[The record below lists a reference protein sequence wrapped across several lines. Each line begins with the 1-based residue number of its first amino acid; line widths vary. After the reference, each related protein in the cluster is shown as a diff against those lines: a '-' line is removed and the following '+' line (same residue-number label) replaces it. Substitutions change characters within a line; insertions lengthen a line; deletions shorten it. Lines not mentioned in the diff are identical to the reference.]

1 MILDGWG
8 KSKNPK
14 TSAIDNADTQFIDS
28 LYEKYPN
35 ANLKTD
41 GIEVG
46 LPDGQM
52 GNSEVGHLNLG
63 AGRIVY
69 QELSRINMSIEDG
82 SFKSKKVLT
91 DAFEYAER
99 AEKNVHLMGLIS
111 SGGVHS
117 HYDHLYE
124 LINISEIYNLKV
136 FIHGFTDG
144 RDVDPKSSINDLKN
158 LATNKINSLNN
169 ELNKLK
175 DEIKNQSI
183 ISELS
188 LKNKVN
194 QAVTN
199 LEKENSSLI
208 NSIEKMKLEQSINEK
223 LIEEKFKS
231 KISERDMTIQ
241 ELREMKSRLSTKM
254 VGETLEIHCETQFNL
269 NRATAFKN
277 SYFEKDN
284 DASSG
289 SKGDYIFR
297 EFDENKTEVV
307 SIMFEMK
314 NESLNG
320 TNKRKNEDFLKE
332 LDKDRRQKSCEYAVL
347 VTLLEPDSE
356 LYNAGIVDVSHR
368 FPKMYVI
375 RPQFF
380 LPIISLLRNA
390 SMETLKY
397 KSQINLMKRENYDI
411 TNFESTLEQFK
422 NAVGK
427 NVSLAQDRF
436 NDAISEID
444 KSITHL
450 QKTKE
455 ALILSKKH
463 LLTADSKSQD
473 LTVKKLTRNNPTMK
487 KKFNDLNNFEDEV
500 A

>member
-1 MILDGWG
+1 MKDIKCPSCGKTFRIDPSSFEEILLQIKDEEFN
-8 KSKNPK
+8 KQIKERLIL
-14 TSAIDNADTQFIDS
+14 AEEDNKKALEI
-28 LYEKYPN
+28 
-35 ANLKTD
+35 LKRELKIQL
-41 GIEVG
+41 IE
-46 LPDGQM
+46 Q
-52 GNSEVGHLNLG
+52 N
-63 AGRIVY
+63 RIK
-69 QELSRINMSIEDG
+69 E
-82 SFKSKKVLT
+82 
-91 DAFEYAER
+91 
-99 AEKNVHLMGLIS
+99 
-111 SGGVHS
+111 
-117 HYDHLYE
+117 
-124 LINISEIYNLKV
+124 SEIQTLESKLK
-136 FIHGFTDG
+136 IAEEKKTNAL
-144 RDVDPKSSINDLKN
+144 NDLKN
-158 LATNKINSLNN
+158 QATNKINSLNN
-169 ELNKLK
+169 ELIKLK
-175 DEIKNQSI
+175 DEIKSQSL

-188 LKNKVN
+188 LKNKVSE
-194 QAVTN
+194 AVTN
-199 LEKENSSLI
+199 LEKENSSLT
-208 NSIEKMKLEQSINEK
+208 NSIEKMRLEHSINEK
-223 LIEEKFKS
+223 LIEEKYKS
-231 KISERDMTIQ
+231 KISERDLTIQ
-241 ELREMKSRLSTKM
+241 ELREMKSKLSTKM

-269 NRATAFKN
+269 NRASAFKN

-284 DASSG
+284 DATSG

-297 EFDENKTEVV
+297 EFDENRTEVV

-347 VTLLEPDSE
+347 VSLLEPDSE

-397 KSQINLMKRENYDI
+397 KSQIDLMKRENFDI

-455 ALILSKKH
+455 ALVLSKKH
-463 LLTADSKSQD
+463 LLSADSKSQD

>member
-1 MILDGWG
+1 MKDIKCPSCGKTFRIDPSSFEEILLQIKDEEFN
-8 KSKNPK
+8 KQIKERLIL
-14 TSAIDNADTQFIDS
+14 AEEDNKKALEI
-28 LYEKYPN
+28 
-35 ANLKTD
+35 LKRELKIQL
-41 GIEVG
+41 IE
-46 LPDGQM
+46 Q
-52 GNSEVGHLNLG
+52 N
-63 AGRIVY
+63 RIK
-69 QELSRINMSIEDG
+69 E
-82 SFKSKKVLT
+82 
-91 DAFEYAER
+91 
-99 AEKNVHLMGLIS
+99 
-111 SGGVHS
+111 
-117 HYDHLYE
+117 
-124 LINISEIYNLKV
+124 SEIQTLESKLK
-136 FIHGFTDG
+136 IAEEKKTNAL
-144 RDVDPKSSINDLKN
+144 NDLKN
-158 LATNKINSLNN
+158 QAANKINSLNN
-169 ELNKLK
+169 ELIKLK
-175 DEIKNQSI
+175 DEIKNQSL

-188 LKNKVN
+188 LKNKISD
-194 QAVTN
+194 AVTN
-199 LEKENSSLI
+199 LEKENSSLT
-208 NSIEKMKLEQSINEK
+208 NSIEKMKLEHSINEK

-231 KISERDMTIQ
+231 KISERDLTIQ

-254 VGETLEIHCETQFNL
+254 IGETLEIHCETQFNL
-269 NRATAFKN
+269 NRASAFKN

-284 DASSG
+284 DATSG

-297 EFDENKTEVV
+297 EFDKNKTEVV

-347 VTLLEPDSE
+347 VSLLEPDSE

-390 SMETLKY
+390 SLETLKY
-397 KSQINLMKRENYDI
+397 KSQIDLMKRENFDI

-455 ALILSKKH
+455 ALVLSKKH
-463 LLTADSKSQD
+463 LLSADSKSQD

>member
-1 MILDGWG
+1 MKDIKCPSCGKTFRIDPSSFEEILLQIKDEEFN
-8 KSKNPK
+8 KQIKERLELAEEDNKKALEILKRELKIQLIEQNRIKETKIQALESQLNIAEEKK
-14 TSAIDNADTQFIDS
+14 TNA
-28 LYEKYPN
+28 L
-35 ANLKTD
+35 
-41 GIEVG
+41 
-46 LPDGQM
+46 
-52 GNSEVGHLNLG
+52 
-63 AGRIVY
+63 
-69 QELSRINMSIEDG
+69 
-82 SFKSKKVLT
+82 
-91 DAFEYAER
+91 
-99 AEKNVHLMGLIS
+99 
-111 SGGVHS
+111 
-117 HYDHLYE
+117 
-124 LINISEIYNLKV
+124 
-136 FIHGFTDG
+136 
-144 RDVDPKSSINDLKN
+144 NDLRN
-158 LATNKINSLNN
+158 QATNKINSLNN
-169 ELNKLK
+169 ELTKLK
-175 DEIKNQSI
+175 DEITNQSL

-194 QAVTN
+194 EAVIN
-199 LEKENSSLI
+199 LEKENSSLT
-208 NSIEKMKLEQSINEK
+208 NSIEKMRLEHSINEK

-231 KISERDMTIQ
+231 KISERDLTIQ

-284 DASSG
+284 DATSG

-297 EFDENKTEVV
+297 EFDNNKIEIV

-314 NESLNG
+314 NESING
-320 TNKRKNEDFLKE
+320 FNKRKNEDFLKE

-347 VTLLEPDSE
+347 VSLLEPDSE

-368 FPKMYVI
+368 FPKMYII

-390 SMETLKY
+390 SMETIKY
-397 KSQINLMKRENYDI
+397 KSQIDLMKRENYDI

-422 NAVGK
+422 SAVGK

-455 ALILSKKH
+455 ALIISKKH
-463 LLTADSKSQD
+463 LISADSKSQD

-487 KKFNDLNNFEDEV
+487 NKFNDLNNLEDEV

>member
-1 MILDGWG
+1 MKDIKCPSCGKNFQIDPSSFEEILHQIKDEEFNKQIRERLILAEEDNKKAMEIL
-8 KSKNPK
+8 KS
-14 TSAIDNADTQFIDS
+14 
-28 LYEKYPN
+28 E
-35 ANLKTD
+35 LKIQL
-41 GIEVG
+41 IE
-46 LPDGQM
+46 Q
-52 GNSEVGHLNLG
+52 N
-63 AGRIVY
+63 RIK
-69 QELSRINMSIEDG
+69 E
-82 SFKSKKVLT
+82 
-91 DAFEYAER
+91 
-99 AEKNVHLMGLIS
+99 
-111 SGGVHS
+111 
-117 HYDHLYE
+117 
-124 LINISEIYNLKV
+124 SEIQNLESKLKIAEEKKTNAV
-136 FIHGFTDG
+136 
-144 RDVDPKSSINDLKN
+144 NDLKN
-158 LATNKINSLNN
+158 QASNKINSLNN
-169 ELNKLK
+169 ELIKLR
-175 DEIKNQSI
+175 DEIKNQSL

-188 LKNKVN
+188 LKNKVSE
-194 QAVTN
+194 AVTH
-199 LEKENSSLI
+199 LEKENSSLT
-208 NSIEKMKLEQSINEK
+208 NSIEKMRLEHSINEK

-231 KISERDMTIQ
+231 KISERDLTIQ

-254 VGETLEIHCETQFNL
+254 IGETLEIHCETQFNL
-269 NRATAFKN
+269 NRASAFKN

-284 DASSG
+284 DATSG

-347 VTLLEPDSE
+347 VSLLEPDSE

-397 KSQINLMKRENYDI
+397 KSQIDLMKRENFDI

-422 NAVGK
+422 NAVGI
-427 NVSLAQDRF
+427 NVSLAKDRF

-455 ALILSKKH
+455 ALVLSKKH
-463 LLTADSKSQD
+463 LLSADSKS
-473 LTVKKLTRNNPTMK
+473 
-487 KKFNDLNNFEDEV
+487 
-500 A
+500 

>member
-1 MILDGWG
+1 MKDIKCPSCGKTFRIDPSSFEEILLQIKDEEFNKQIKERLILAEEDNK
-8 KSKNPK
+8 KSLE
-14 TSAIDNADTQFIDS
+14 I
-28 LYEKYPN
+28 
-35 ANLKTD
+35 LKRELEIKL
-41 GIEVG
+41 IE
-46 LPDGQM
+46 Q
-52 GNSEVGHLNLG
+52 N
-63 AGRIVY
+63 RIK
-69 QELSRINMSIEDG
+69 ENEI
-82 SFKSKKVLT
+82 KVL
-91 DAFEYAER
+91 ESKLNIAE
-99 AEKNVHLMGLIS
+99 EKKIS
-111 SGGVHS
+111 A
-117 HYDHLYE
+117 L
-124 LINISEIYNLKV
+124 
-136 FIHGFTDG
+136 
-144 RDVDPKSSINDLKN
+144 NDLKN
-158 LATNKINSLNN
+158 QATNKINSLNN
-169 ELNKLK
+169 ELKNLMA
-175 DEIKNQSI
+175 EIKNQSL

-188 LKNKVN
+188 LKIKVN
-194 QAVTN
+194 EAVAN
-199 LEKENSSLI
+199 LEKENSSLT
-208 NSIEKMKLEQSINEK
+208 NSIEKIRLENSINEK

-231 KISERDMTIQ
+231 KISERDLTIQ

-284 DASSG
+284 DATLG

-297 EFDENKTEVV
+297 EFDNNKVEIV

-314 NESLNG
+314 NESLGG

-347 VTLLEPDSE
+347 VSLLEPDSE

-397 KSQINLMKRENYDI
+397 KSQIDLMKRENYDI

-436 NDAISEID
+436 NDAITEID
-444 KSITHL
+444 KSISHL

-463 LLTADSKSQD
+463 LLSADSKSQD
-473 LTVKKLTRNNPTMK
+473 LTVKKLTKNNPTMK
-487 KKFNDLNNFEDEV
+487 KKFDDLNNFEDEV

>member
-1 MILDGWG
+1 MKDIKCPSCGKTFQIDPSSFEEILLQIKDDEFNKQVKERILLAEEDNKKALEIIKQELKIQLIEQERIKEAEVHAL
-8 KSKNPK
+8 KSK
-14 TSAIDNADTQFIDS
+14 
-28 LYEKYPN
+28 
-35 ANLKTD
+35 
-41 GIEVG
+41 
-46 LPDGQM
+46 
-52 GNSEVGHLNLG
+52 LNL
-63 AGRIVY
+63 A
-69 QELSRINMSIEDG
+69 EE
-82 SFKSKKVLT
+82 KKTNAL
-91 DAFEYAER
+91 
-99 AEKNVHLMGLIS
+99 
-111 SGGVHS
+111 
-117 HYDHLYE
+117 
-124 LINISEIYNLKV
+124 
-136 FIHGFTDG
+136 
-144 RDVDPKSSINDLKN
+144 NDLRN
-158 LATNKINSLNN
+158 QATNKINSLNN
-169 ELNKLK
+169 ELTKLK
-175 DEIKNQSI
+175 DEIKNQSL

-194 QAVTN
+194 EAITK
-199 LEKENSSLI
+199 LEKENSSLT
-208 NSIEKMKLEQSINEK
+208 NSIEKMRLEQSINEK
-223 LIEEKFKS
+223 LVEEKFKS
-231 KISERDMTIQ
+231 KISERDLTIK
-241 ELREMKSRLSTKM
+241 ELREMKSKLSTKM

-269 NRATAFKN
+269 NRATAFQN

-284 DASSG
+284 DVSTG

-297 EFDENKTEVV
+297 EFDNNNIEIV

-314 NESLNG
+314 NESING
-320 TNKRKNEDFLKE
+320 TNKRKNEEFFKE

-347 VTLLEPDSE
+347 VSLLEPESE

-368 FPKMYVI
+368 FPKMFVI

-397 KSQINLMKRENYDI
+397 KSQIDLMKRENYDI

-463 LLTADSKSQD
+463 LLSADSKSQD

-487 KKFNDLNNFEDEV
+487 EKFNALNNLEDEV

>member
-1 MILDGWG
+1 MKDIKCPSCGKTFRIDPSSFEEILLQIKDEEFN
-8 KSKNPK
+8 KQIKERLLLAEEDNKKALEILKRELKIQLIEQNRVKETEIQALESKLNIAEEKK
-14 TSAIDNADTQFIDS
+14 TNA
-28 LYEKYPN
+28 L
-35 ANLKTD
+35 
-41 GIEVG
+41 
-46 LPDGQM
+46 
-52 GNSEVGHLNLG
+52 
-63 AGRIVY
+63 
-69 QELSRINMSIEDG
+69 
-82 SFKSKKVLT
+82 
-91 DAFEYAER
+91 
-99 AEKNVHLMGLIS
+99 
-111 SGGVHS
+111 
-117 HYDHLYE
+117 
-124 LINISEIYNLKV
+124 
-136 FIHGFTDG
+136 
-144 RDVDPKSSINDLKN
+144 NDLRN
-158 LATNKINSLNN
+158 QATNKINTLNN

-175 DEIKNQSI
+175 DEIKKQSL

-194 QAVTN
+194 EAVTD
-199 LEKENSSLI
+199 LEKENASLT
-208 NSIEKMKLEQSINEK
+208 NSIEKMRLEQSINEK
-223 LIEEKFKS
+223 SIEEKFKN
-231 KISERDMTIQ
+231 KIIERDLTIQ

-284 DASSG
+284 DVTSG

-297 EFDENKTEVV
+297 EFDNNKVEIV

-314 NESLNG
+314 NESANG
-320 TNKRKNEDFLKE
+320 TYKRKNEDFLKE

-347 VTLLEPDSE
+347 VSLLEPDSE
-356 LYNAGIVDVSHR
+356 LYNSGIVDVSHR

-397 KSQINLMKRENYDI
+397 KSQIDLMKRENYDI

-450 QKTKE
+450 KKTKE

-463 LLTADSKSQD
+463 LLSADSKSQD

>member
-1 MILDGWG
+1 MKDIKCPSCGKTFRIDPSSFEEILLQIKDEEFNKQIKERLILAEEDNK
-8 KSKNPK
+8 KSLEILKRELEIKLIEQNRIKENEIKVLESKLNIAEEKK
-14 TSAIDNADTQFIDS
+14 TSA
-28 LYEKYPN
+28 L
-35 ANLKTD
+35 
-41 GIEVG
+41 
-46 LPDGQM
+46 
-52 GNSEVGHLNLG
+52 
-63 AGRIVY
+63 
-69 QELSRINMSIEDG
+69 
-82 SFKSKKVLT
+82 
-91 DAFEYAER
+91 
-99 AEKNVHLMGLIS
+99 
-111 SGGVHS
+111 
-117 HYDHLYE
+117 
-124 LINISEIYNLKV
+124 
-136 FIHGFTDG
+136 
-144 RDVDPKSSINDLKN
+144 NDLKN
-158 LATNKINSLNN
+158 QATNKINSLNN
-169 ELNKLK
+169 ELENLK
-175 DEIKNQSI
+175 NEIKNQSL

-194 QAVTN
+194 EAVAD
-199 LEKENSSLI
+199 LEKENSSLT
-208 NSIEKMKLEQSINEK
+208 NSIEKIRLENSINEK

-231 KISERDMTIQ
+231 KISERDLTIQ

-284 DASSG
+284 DATLG

-297 EFDENKTEVV
+297 EFDNNKVEIV

-314 NESLNG
+314 NESLSG

-347 VTLLEPDSE
+347 VSLLEPDSE

-397 KSQINLMKRENYDI
+397 KSQIDLMKRENYDI

-436 NDAISEID
+436 NDAITEID
-444 KSITHL
+444 KSISHL

-463 LLTADSKSQD
+463 LLSADSKSQD
-473 LTVKKLTRNNPTMK
+473 LTVKKLTKNNPTMK
-487 KKFNDLNNFEDEV
+487 KKFDDLNNFEDQV

>member
-1 MILDGWG
+1 MKDIKCPSCGKTFRIDPSGFEEILLQIKDEEFN
-8 KSKNPK
+8 KQIKERLLLAEEDNKKALEILKRELKIQLIEQNRIKENEIQALESKLNIAEEK
-14 TSAIDNADTQFIDS
+14 KINA
-28 LYEKYPN
+28 L
-35 ANLKTD
+35 
-41 GIEVG
+41 
-46 LPDGQM
+46 
-52 GNSEVGHLNLG
+52 
-63 AGRIVY
+63 
-69 QELSRINMSIEDG
+69 
-82 SFKSKKVLT
+82 
-91 DAFEYAER
+91 
-99 AEKNVHLMGLIS
+99 
-111 SGGVHS
+111 
-117 HYDHLYE
+117 
-124 LINISEIYNLKV
+124 
-136 FIHGFTDG
+136 
-144 RDVDPKSSINDLKN
+144 NDLRN
-158 LATNKINSLNN
+158 QATNKINLLNN

-175 DEIKNQSI
+175 DEIKNQSL

-194 QAVTN
+194 EAVIN
-199 LEKENSSLI
+199 LEKENSSLAS
-208 NSIEKMKLEQSINEK
+208 SIEKMRLEQSINEK
-223 LIEEKFKS
+223 LIEEKFKH
-231 KISERDMTIQ
+231 KISERDLTIK

-284 DASSG
+284 DVTLG

-297 EFDENKTEVV
+297 EFDNNKIEIV

-314 NESLNG
+314 NESENG
-320 TNKRKNEDFLKE
+320 SYKKKNEDFLRE

-347 VTLLEPDSE
+347 VSLLEPDSE

-397 KSQINLMKRENYDI
+397 KSQIDLMKRENFDV
-411 TNFESTLEQFK
+411 TNFEATLEQFK
-422 NAVGK
+422 NAFGK
-427 NVSLAQDRF
+427 NVTLAQDRF

-450 QKTKE
+450 KKTKE

-463 LLTADSKSQD
+463 LLSADSKSQD

-487 KKFNDLNNFEDEV
+487 KKFDDLNNFEEEV

>member
-1 MILDGWG
+1 MKDIKCPSCGKTFRIDPSSFEEILLQIKDEEFN
-8 KSKNPK
+8 KQIKERLIL
-14 TSAIDNADTQFIDS
+14 AEEDNKKALEI
-28 LYEKYPN
+28 
-35 ANLKTD
+35 LKRELKIQL
-41 GIEVG
+41 IE
-46 LPDGQM
+46 Q
-52 GNSEVGHLNLG
+52 N
-63 AGRIVY
+63 RIK
-69 QELSRINMSIEDG
+69 E
-82 SFKSKKVLT
+82 
-91 DAFEYAER
+91 
-99 AEKNVHLMGLIS
+99 
-111 SGGVHS
+111 
-117 HYDHLYE
+117 
-124 LINISEIYNLKV
+124 SEIQTLESKLK
-136 FIHGFTDG
+136 IAEEKKTNAL
-144 RDVDPKSSINDLKN
+144 NDLKN
-158 LATNKINSLNN
+158 QATNKINSLNN
-169 ELNKLK
+169 ELINLK
-175 DEIKNQSI
+175 DEIKNQSL

-188 LKNKVN
+188 LKNKISE
-194 QAVTN
+194 AVTN
-199 LEKENSSLI
+199 LEKENSSLT
-208 NSIEKMKLEQSINEK
+208 NSIEKMKLEYSINEK

-231 KISERDMTIQ
+231 KISERDLTIQ

-254 VGETLEIHCETQFNL
+254 IGETLEIHCETQFNL
-269 NRATAFKN
+269 NRASAFKN

-284 DASSG
+284 DSTSG

-297 EFDENKTEVV
+297 EFDENKIEVV

-347 VTLLEPDSE
+347 VSLLEPDSE

-390 SMETLKY
+390 SMESLKY
-397 KSQINLMKRENYDI
+397 KSQIDLMKRENFDI

-455 ALILSKKH
+455 ALVLSKKH
-463 LLTADSKSQD
+463 LLSADSKSQD

>member
-1 MILDGWG
+1 MKDIKCPSCGKTFRIDPSSFEEILLQIKDEEFN
-8 KSKNPK
+8 KQIQERLLLAEEDNKKALEILKRELKIQLIEQNRIKENEIK
-14 TSAIDNADTQFIDS
+14 TLESRLNIAEEKKTNA
-28 LYEKYPN
+28 L
-35 ANLKTD
+35 
-41 GIEVG
+41 
-46 LPDGQM
+46 
-52 GNSEVGHLNLG
+52 
-63 AGRIVY
+63 
-69 QELSRINMSIEDG
+69 
-82 SFKSKKVLT
+82 
-91 DAFEYAER
+91 
-99 AEKNVHLMGLIS
+99 
-111 SGGVHS
+111 
-117 HYDHLYE
+117 
-124 LINISEIYNLKV
+124 
-136 FIHGFTDG
+136 
-144 RDVDPKSSINDLKN
+144 NDLKN
-158 LATNKINSLNN
+158 QATSKINLLNS

-175 DEIKNQSI
+175 DEIKNQSL

-194 QAVTN
+194 EAVSN
-199 LEKENSSLI
+199 LEKENSSLT
-208 NSIEKMKLEQSINEK
+208 NSIEKMRLEQSINEK

-231 KISERDMTIQ
+231 KINERDLTIQ

-254 VGETLEIHCETQFNL
+254 IGETLEIHCETQFNL
-269 NRATAFKN
+269 NRSTAFKN
-277 SYFEKDN
+277 SFFEKDN
-284 DASSG
+284 DISSG

-297 EFDENKTEVV
+297 EFDDNKIEIV

-314 NESLNG
+314 NESING

-332 LDKDRRQKSCEYAVL
+332 LDKDRRLKSCEYAVL
-347 VTLLEPDSE
+347 VSLLEPDSE
-356 LYNAGIVDVSHR
+356 LYNSGIVDVSHR
-368 FPKMYVI
+368 YPKMYVI

-397 KSQINLMKRENYDI
+397 KSQIDLMKRENYDI

-455 ALILSKKH
+455 ALVLSKKH
-463 LLTADSKSQD
+463 LLSADSKSQD

-487 KKFNDLNNFEDEV
+487 KKFNELNNFEDEV

>member
-1 MILDGWG
+1 MKDIKCPSCGKTFRIDPSSFEEILLQIKDEEFN
-8 KSKNPK
+8 KQIKERLIL
-14 TSAIDNADTQFIDS
+14 AEEDNKKALEI
-28 LYEKYPN
+28 
-35 ANLKTD
+35 LKRELKIQL
-41 GIEVG
+41 IE
-46 LPDGQM
+46 Q
-52 GNSEVGHLNLG
+52 N
-63 AGRIVY
+63 RIK
-69 QELSRINMSIEDG
+69 E
-82 SFKSKKVLT
+82 
-91 DAFEYAER
+91 
-99 AEKNVHLMGLIS
+99 
-111 SGGVHS
+111 
-117 HYDHLYE
+117 
-124 LINISEIYNLKV
+124 SEIQTLESKLK
-136 FIHGFTDG
+136 IAEEKKTNAL
-144 RDVDPKSSINDLKN
+144 NDLKN
-158 LATNKINSLNN
+158 QATNKINSLNN
-169 ELNKLK
+169 ELIKLK
-175 DEIKNQSI
+175 DEIKTQSL

-188 LKNKVN
+188 LKNKISE
-194 QAVTN
+194 AVTN
-199 LEKENSSLI
+199 LEKENSSLT
-208 NSIEKMKLEQSINEK
+208 NSIEKIKLEHSINEK

-231 KISERDMTIQ
+231 KISERDLTIQ

-254 VGETLEIHCETQFNL
+254 IGETLEIHCETQFNL
-269 NRATAFKN
+269 NRASAFKN

-284 DASSG
+284 DATSG

-347 VTLLEPDSE
+347 VSLLEPDSE

-397 KSQINLMKRENYDI
+397 KSQIDLMKRENFDI

-455 ALILSKKH
+455 ALVLSKKH
-463 LLTADSKSQD
+463 LLSADSKSQD

>member
-1 MILDGWG
+1 MKDIKCPSCGKTFQIDPSSFEEILRQIKDEEFN
-8 KSKNPK
+8 KQIKERLLLAEEDNKKALEILKRELKIQLIEQNRIKENEIQALESKLSIAEEKK
-14 TSAIDNADTQFIDS
+14 TNA
-28 LYEKYPN
+28 
-35 ANLKTD
+35 
-41 GIEVG
+41 
-46 LPDGQM
+46 
-52 GNSEVGHLNLG
+52 LN
-63 AGRIVY
+63 
-69 QELSRINMSIEDG
+69 E
-82 SFKSKKVLT
+82 
-91 DAFEYAER
+91 
-99 AEKNVHLMGLIS
+99 
-111 SGGVHS
+111 
-117 HYDHLYE
+117 
-124 LINISEIYNLKV
+124 
-136 FIHGFTDG
+136 
-144 RDVDPKSSINDLKN
+144 LKN
-158 LATNKINSLNN
+158 QATNKINSLNS

-175 DEIKNQSI
+175 EKIKNQSL

-194 QAVTN
+194 EAVTN
-199 LEKENSSLI
+199 LEKENSSLT
-208 NSIEKMKLEQSINEK
+208 NSIEKIRLEQSINEK

-231 KISERDMTIQ
+231 KISERDLTIK
-241 ELREMKSRLSTKM
+241 ELREMKSKLSTKM
-254 VGETLEIHCETQFNL
+254 IGETLEIHCENQFNL
-269 NRATAFKN
+269 NRSTAFKN

-284 DASSG
+284 DVTSG

-297 EFDENKTEVV
+297 EFDENGIEIV

-314 NESLNG
+314 NESING
-320 TNKRKNEDFLKE
+320 TNRRKNEDFLKE

-347 VTLLEPDSE
+347 VSLLEPESE

-397 KSQINLMKRENYDI
+397 KSQIDLMKRENYDI

-422 NAVGK
+422 NAFGK

-450 QKTKE
+450 KKTKE

-463 LLTADSKSQD
+463 LLSADSKSQD
-473 LTVKKLTRNNPTMK
+473 LTVKKLTRNNPTMQ
-487 KKFNDLNNFEDEV
+487 KKFNELDNLDDQV

>member
-1 MILDGWG
+1 MKDIKCPSCGKTFRIDPSSFEEILLQIKDEEFN
-8 KSKNPK
+8 KQIKERLIL
-14 TSAIDNADTQFIDS
+14 AEEDNKKALEI
-28 LYEKYPN
+28 
-35 ANLKTD
+35 LKRELKIQL
-41 GIEVG
+41 IE
-46 LPDGQM
+46 Q
-52 GNSEVGHLNLG
+52 N
-63 AGRIVY
+63 RIK
-69 QELSRINMSIEDG
+69 D
-82 SFKSKKVLT
+82 
-91 DAFEYAER
+91 
-99 AEKNVHLMGLIS
+99 
-111 SGGVHS
+111 
-117 HYDHLYE
+117 
-124 LINISEIYNLKV
+124 SEIQTLESKLK
-136 FIHGFTDG
+136 IAEEKKTNAL
-144 RDVDPKSSINDLKN
+144 NDLKN
-158 LATNKINSLNN
+158 QATNKINSLNN
-169 ELNKLK
+169 ELIKLR
-175 DEIKNQSI
+175 DEIKNQSL

-194 QAVTN
+194 EAVSN
-199 LEKENSSLI
+199 LEKENSSLT
-208 NSIEKMKLEQSINEK
+208 NSIEKIRLEQSINEK
-223 LIEEKFKS
+223 LIEEKYKG
-231 KISERDMTIQ
+231 KISERDLTIQ

-254 VGETLEIHCETQFNL
+254 IGETLEIHCETQFNL
-269 NRATAFKN
+269 NRASAFKN

-284 DASSG
+284 DATSG

-347 VTLLEPDSE
+347 VSLLEPDSE

-397 KSQINLMKRENYDI
+397 KSQIDLMRRENYDI

-463 LLTADSKSQD
+463 LLSADSKSQD

>member
-1 MILDGWG
+1 MKDIKCPSCGKTFRIDPSSFEEILLQIKDEEFN
-8 KSKNPK
+8 KQIKERLLL
-14 TSAIDNADTQFIDS
+14 AEEDNKKALEILKRELKIKLVEQNS
-28 LYEKYPN
+28 LKE
-35 ANLKTD
+35 
-41 GIEVG
+41 
-46 LPDGQM
+46 
-52 GNSEVGHLNLG
+52 
-63 AGRIVY
+63 
-69 QELSRINMSIEDG
+69 
-82 SFKSKKVLT
+82 
-91 DAFEYAER
+91 
-99 AEKNVHLMGLIS
+99 
-111 SGGVHS
+111 
-117 HYDHLYE
+117 
-124 LINISEIYNLKV
+124 SEIQALESKLK
-136 FIHGFTDG
+136 IAEEKKTNAL
-144 RDVDPKSSINDLKN
+144 NDLKN
-158 LATNKINSLNN
+158 QASNKINSLNN
-169 ELNKLK
+169 ELIKLK
-175 DEIKNQSI
+175 DEIKNQSL

-188 LKNKVN
+188 LKNKISE
-194 QAVTN
+194 AVTN
-199 LEKENSSLI
+199 LEKENSSLT
-208 NSIEKMKLEQSINEK
+208 NSIEKMRLENSINEK

-231 KISERDMTIQ
+231 KISERDLTIQ
-241 ELREMKSRLSTKM
+241 ELREMKSKLSTKM

-269 NRATAFKN
+269 NRASAFKN

-284 DASSG
+284 DAASG

-297 EFDENKTEVV
+297 EFDENKIEVV

-320 TNKRKNEDFLKE
+320 TNKRKNEDFLRE

-347 VTLLEPDSE
+347 VSLLEQDSE

-390 SMETLKY
+390 SLETLKY
-397 KSQINLMKRENYDI
+397 KSQIDLMKRENFDI

-455 ALILSKKH
+455 ALVLSKKH
-463 LLTADSKSQD
+463 LLSADSKSQD

-487 KKFNDLNNFEDEV
+487 KKFNDINNFEDEV

>member
-1 MILDGWG
+1 MKDIKCPSCGKTFRIDPSSFEEILLQIKDEEFN
-8 KSKNPK
+8 KQIKERLIL
-14 TSAIDNADTQFIDS
+14 AEEDNKKALEI
-28 LYEKYPN
+28 
-35 ANLKTD
+35 LKRELKIQL
-41 GIEVG
+41 IEQNRVK
-46 LPDGQM
+46 
-52 GNSEVGHLNLG
+52 E
-63 AGRIVY
+63 
-69 QELSRINMSIEDG
+69 
-82 SFKSKKVLT
+82 
-91 DAFEYAER
+91 
-99 AEKNVHLMGLIS
+99 
-111 SGGVHS
+111 
-117 HYDHLYE
+117 
-124 LINISEIYNLKV
+124 SEIQTLESKLK
-136 FIHGFTDG
+136 IAEEKKTNAL
-144 RDVDPKSSINDLKN
+144 NDLKN
-158 LATNKINSLNN
+158 QATNKINSLNN
-169 ELNKLK
+169 ELIKLK
-175 DEIKNQSI
+175 DEIKNQSL

-188 LKNKVN
+188 LKNKIN
-194 QAVTN
+194 DAVTN
-199 LEKENSSLI
+199 LEKENSSLT
-208 NSIEKMKLEQSINEK
+208 NSIEKMKLEHSINEK

-231 KISERDMTIQ
+231 KISERDLTIQ

-254 VGETLEIHCETQFNL
+254 IGETLEIHCENQFNL
-269 NRATAFKN
+269 NRASAFKN

-284 DASSG
+284 DATSG

-347 VTLLEPDSE
+347 VSLLEPDSE

-397 KSQINLMKRENYDI
+397 KSQIDLMKRENFDI

-455 ALILSKKH
+455 ALVLSKKH
-463 LLTADSKSQD
+463 LLSADSKSQD

-487 KKFNDLNNFEDEV
+487 KKFNDLNNLEDEV

>member
-1 MILDGWG
+1 MKDIKCPSCGKTFRIDPSSFEEILLQIKDEEFNKQIKERLILAEEDNK
-8 KSKNPK
+8 KSLEILKRELEIKLIEQNRIKENEIKVLESKLNIAEEKK
-14 TSAIDNADTQFIDS
+14 TSA
-28 LYEKYPN
+28 L
-35 ANLKTD
+35 
-41 GIEVG
+41 
-46 LPDGQM
+46 
-52 GNSEVGHLNLG
+52 
-63 AGRIVY
+63 
-69 QELSRINMSIEDG
+69 
-82 SFKSKKVLT
+82 
-91 DAFEYAER
+91 
-99 AEKNVHLMGLIS
+99 
-111 SGGVHS
+111 
-117 HYDHLYE
+117 
-124 LINISEIYNLKV
+124 
-136 FIHGFTDG
+136 
-144 RDVDPKSSINDLKN
+144 NDLKN
-158 LATNKINSLNN
+158 QATNKINSLNN
-169 ELNKLK
+169 ELENLK
-175 DEIKNQSI
+175 AEIKNQSL

-194 QAVTN
+194 EAVAN
-199 LEKENSSLI
+199 LEKENSSLT
-208 NSIEKMKLEQSINEK
+208 NSIEKIRLENSINEK

-231 KISERDMTIQ
+231 KISERDLTIQ
-241 ELREMKSRLSTKM
+241 ELREMKSKLSTKM

-284 DASSG
+284 DATLG

-297 EFDENKTEVV
+297 EFDNNKVEIV

-314 NESLNG
+314 NESLSG

-347 VTLLEPDSE
+347 VSLLEPDSE

-397 KSQINLMKRENYDI
+397 KSQIDLMKRENYDI

-436 NDAISEID
+436 NDAITEID
-444 KSITHL
+444 KSISHL

-463 LLTADSKSQD
+463 LLSADSKSQD
-473 LTVKKLTRNNPTMK
+473 LTVKKLTKNNPTMK
-487 KKFNDLNNFEDEV
+487 KKFDDLNNFEDQV

>member
-1 MILDGWG
+1 MKDIKCPSCGKTFRIEPSSFQEILDQI
-8 KSKNPK
+8 KDKEFNKQIKERLLLAEEDNKKALEILKRESKIQLIEQKIIKENEIK
-14 TSAIDNADTQFIDS
+14 TLESKLNIAEEKKTNA
-28 LYEKYPN
+28 
-35 ANLKTD
+35 
-41 GIEVG
+41 
-46 LPDGQM
+46 
-52 GNSEVGHLNLG
+52 LN
-63 AGRIVY
+63 
-69 QELSRINMSIEDG
+69 ELRSQ
-82 SFKSKKVLT
+82 
-91 DAFEYAER
+91 
-99 AEKNVHLMGLIS
+99 
-111 SGGVHS
+111 
-117 HYDHLYE
+117 
-124 LINISEIYNLKV
+124 
-136 FIHGFTDG
+136 
-144 RDVDPKSSINDLKN
+144 
-158 LATNKINSLNN
+158 ATNKINSLNN

-175 DEIKNQSI
+175 DEIKNQTL

-188 LKNKVN
+188 LKNKIKN
-194 QAVTN
+194 AVSN
-199 LEKENSSLI
+199 LEKENLSLT
-208 NSIEKMKLEQSINEK
+208 NSIERMSLEQSINEK

-231 KISERDMTIQ
+231 KISERDLTIK
-241 ELREMKSRLSTKM
+241 ELREMKSKLSTKM

-269 NRATAFKN
+269 NRASAFKN

-284 DASSG
+284 DATSG

-347 VTLLEPDSE
+347 VSLLEQDSE
-356 LYNAGIVDVSHR
+356 LYNSGIVDVSHR

-397 KSQINLMKRENYDI
+397 KTQIDLMKRENYDI

-463 LLTADSKSQD
+463 LLSADSKSQD
-473 LTVKKLTRNNPTMK
+473 LTVKKLTRNNPTMQ
-487 KKFNDLNNFEDEV
+487 KKFNDLNNVEDEV

>member
-1 MILDGWG
+1 MKDIKCPSCGKTFRIDPSSFEEILHQIKDEEFNKQLKERLLLAEEDNK
-8 KSKNPK
+8 KSLE
-14 TSAIDNADTQFIDS
+14 I
-28 LYEKYPN
+28 
-35 ANLKTD
+35 LKK
-41 GIEVG
+41 
-46 LPDGQM
+46 
-52 GNSEVGHLNLG
+52 
-63 AGRIVY
+63 
-69 QELSRINMSIEDG
+69 ELKIQSIEQNRVKENEIQDLE
-82 SFKSKKVLT
+82 SKL
-91 DAFEYAER
+91 
-99 AEKNVHLMGLIS
+99 
-111 SGGVHS
+111 
-117 HYDHLYE
+117 
-124 LINISEIYNLKV
+124 NISEEKKINAL
-136 FIHGFTDG
+136 
-144 RDVDPKSSINDLKN
+144 NDLRN
-158 LATNKINSLNN
+158 QANNKINSLNN

-175 DEIKNQSI
+175 DEIKNQSL

-194 QAVTN
+194 EAVVN

-231 KISERDMTIQ
+231 KISERDLTIQ

-284 DASSG
+284 DVSSG

-297 EFDENKTEVV
+297 EFDNNKIEIV

-320 TNKRKNEDFLKE
+320 NNKRKNEDFLKE

-347 VTLLEPDSE
+347 VSLLEPDSE

-397 KSQINLMKRENYDI
+397 KSQIDLMKRENFDI
-411 TNFESTLEQFK
+411 TNFENTLEQFK

-463 LLTADSKSQD
+463 LLSADTKSQD

-487 KKFNDLNNFEDEV
+487 KKFDDLNNFENEV

>member
-1 MILDGWG
+1 MKDIKCPSCGKTFRIDPSSFEEILLQIKDEEFN
-8 KSKNPK
+8 KQIKERLLLAEEDNKKALEILKRELKIKLIEQNRIKDIEIQNLESK
-14 TSAIDNADTQFIDS
+14 
-28 LYEKYPN
+28 
-35 ANLKTD
+35 
-41 GIEVG
+41 
-46 LPDGQM
+46 
-52 GNSEVGHLNLG
+52 LNLS
-63 AGRIVY
+63 
-69 QELSRINMSIEDG
+69 QE
-82 SFKSKKVLT
+82 KKTNAL
-91 DAFEYAER
+91 
-99 AEKNVHLMGLIS
+99 
-111 SGGVHS
+111 
-117 HYDHLYE
+117 
-124 LINISEIYNLKV
+124 
-136 FIHGFTDG
+136 
-144 RDVDPKSSINDLKN
+144 NDLRN
-158 LATNKINSLNN
+158 QATTKINSLNN
-169 ELNKLK
+169 EISKLK
-175 DEIKNQSI
+175 DEIKNQSL

-194 QAVTN
+194 DAVTN
-199 LEKENSSLI
+199 LEKENSLLT
-208 NSIEKMKLEQSINEK
+208 NSIEKMRLEQSINEK
-223 LIEEKFKS
+223 VIEEKFKS
-231 KISERDMTIQ
+231 KISERDLTIQ

-254 VGETLEIHCETQFNL
+254 IGETLEIHCENQFNL

-284 DASSG
+284 DITSG

-320 TNKRKNEDFLKE
+320 NNKRKNEDFLKE
-332 LDKDRRQKSCEYAVL
+332 LDKDRKQKSCEYAVL
-347 VTLLEPDSE
+347 VSLLEPDSE

-397 KSQINLMKRENYDI
+397 KSQIDLMKRENYDI

-436 NDAISEID
+436 NDAISEIE

-463 LLTADSKSQD
+463 LLSADSKSQD

-487 KKFNDLNNFEDEV
+487 KKFNDLNNLEDEV

>member
-1 MILDGWG
+1 MKDIKCPSCGKTFRIDPSSFEEILLQIKDEEFN
-8 KSKNPK
+8 KQIKERLLLAEEDNKKALEILKRELKIQLIEQNRIKENEIQALESKLNIAEEKK
-14 TSAIDNADTQFIDS
+14 TNA
-28 LYEKYPN
+28 L
-35 ANLKTD
+35 
-41 GIEVG
+41 
-46 LPDGQM
+46 
-52 GNSEVGHLNLG
+52 
-63 AGRIVY
+63 
-69 QELSRINMSIEDG
+69 
-82 SFKSKKVLT
+82 
-91 DAFEYAER
+91 
-99 AEKNVHLMGLIS
+99 
-111 SGGVHS
+111 
-117 HYDHLYE
+117 
-124 LINISEIYNLKV
+124 
-136 FIHGFTDG
+136 
-144 RDVDPKSSINDLKN
+144 NDLRN
-158 LATNKINSLNN
+158 QATNKINSLNS

-175 DEIKNQSI
+175 DEIKNQSL

-194 QAVTN
+194 EAVTN
-199 LEKENSSLI
+199 LEKENSSLT
-208 NSIEKMKLEQSINEK
+208 NSIEKMRLEQSINQK

-231 KISERDMTIQ
+231 KINERDLTIK
-241 ELREMKSRLSTKM
+241 ELREMKSKLSTKM
-254 VGETLEIHCETQFNL
+254 IGETLEIHCENQFNI

-284 DASSG
+284 DVTSG
-289 SKGDYIFR
+289 SKGDYIFK
-297 EFDENKTEVV
+297 EFDENGIEIV

-320 TNKRKNEDFLKE
+320 SNKRKNEDFLKE

-347 VTLLEPDSE
+347 VSLLEPESE

-390 SMETLKY
+390 AMETLKY
-397 KSQINLMKRENYDI
+397 KSQIDLMKRENYDI
-411 TNFESTLEQFK
+411 TNFENTLEQFK

-436 NDAISEID
+436 NDAISAID
-444 KSITHL
+444 KSIIHL
-450 QKTKE
+450 KKTKE

-463 LLTADSKSQD
+463 LLSADSKSQD

-487 KKFNDLNNFEDEV
+487 KKFNELNNLEDEV